1 MTATTAPPGPIS
13 AAIPPG
19 PRLPVAIQ
27 TIAFGRYRHRWLP
40 VLRRRYGD
48 VFMLRIAPH
57 ARRLVMLSR
66 PEDIKAIFTSP
77 ASVMHAGE
85 GNAILGPIM
94 GAHSV
99 LLLDETAHQR
109 VRQLLMPAFHGS
121 ALRGYRDMI
130 GALCHAEAAS
140 WPIGRT
146 FGMHRRMQALTLE
159 VILQVVFGVT
169 DAQRLATLRPLVGRI
184 LDVSPIVMLG
194 SFYPWLGAVPPW
206 RSFRHHMVTLDRL
219 LYAEIAERRSARNLS
234 ARGDVLSMLLR
245 NGERLDDPL
254 TNAELRD
261 NLITL
266 LLAGHETTATT
277 LAWAFHDLARDNGL
291 LRRAQQAADEGDDAY
306 LEAVAKESLRL
317 HPVIYEVARRVT
329 EPVRVGDYLVPAG
342 ATVMPTIG
350 LVQDDPAFYEHP
362 ERFDP
367 ARFLDRQPAPN
378 TWIPFG
384 GGVRRCL
391 GAGFSLIEATVVLR
405 EVLTRFDVAADRP
418 GREAPRSR
426 NITLAPA
433 RGVRVQVARRE
444 LSSQGAG
451 SRRPRRCAG
460 PARHLWR

>member
-1 MTATTAPPGPIS
+1 MTAATAPPDRVS
-13 AAIPPG
+13 AAMPPG

-27 TIAFGRYRHRWLP
+27 TVVFGRYRHKWLP
-40 VLRRRYGD
+40 VLGPRYGD

-66 PEDIKAIFTSP
+66 PEDIKAVFANP

-94 GAHSV
+94 GDHSV

-109 VRQLLMPAFHGS
+109 VRQLLMPAFHGG
-121 ALRGYRDMI
+121 ALRGYREVV
-130 GALCHAEAAS
+130 GELSRAETES

-146 FGMHRRMQALTLE
+146 FGMHRRMQRLTLE

-169 DAQRLATLRPLVGRI
+169 DEHRLATLRPIVGRI
-184 LDVSPIVMLG
+184 LDVRPIIMLG
-194 SFYPWLGAVPPW
+194 WFYPRLRRVPPW
-206 RSFRHHMVTLDRL
+206 SRFLDYQATLDGL
-219 LYAEIAERRSARNLS
+219 LYAEIADRRAAGDLS
-234 ARGDVLSMLLR
+234 QRSDVLSMLLR
-245 NGERLDDPL
+245 TGEGSDDPL

-266 LLAGHETTATT
+266 LLAGHETTATA
-277 LAWAFHDLARDNGL
+277 LAWAFHELARDPGL
-291 LRRAQQAADEGDDAY
+291 LRRAQQAADQGDDTY

-329 EPVRVGDYLVPAG
+329 EPVHVGDYMVPAG

-367 ARFLDRQPAPN
+367 TRFLDRQPAPN

-391 GAGFSLIEATVVLR
+391 GAGFSLMEATVVLR

-418 GREAPRSR
+418 AREAARSR

-433 RGVRVQVARRE
+433 RGVRVRVTRR
-444 LSSQGAG
+444 
-451 SRRPRRCAG
+451 
-460 PARHLWR
+460 